1 MTLWTIAR
9 QAPLSMEFSRQEYW
23 TGLPFPSPGD
33 LPDPGIK
40 PRCPAFQADPSPSE
54 PPEQPQANGRKK
66 QFTARGTEQAIE
78 GVKRCYMSLLGRECE
93 RPRGAMLPNQLENSF
108 FFVFLIWHFSYLF
121 LVALGP
127 CCCMQAFSSYSALA
141 SGITGFSYCGEQ
153 APGTHATV
161 APALSLSSPMACG
174 IFRDQ
179 GCSPCPLHWQ
189 ADSYSTVVP
198 GKLQNSFFL
207 C

>member
-1 MTLWTIAR
+1 MTLWTVAR
-9 QAPLSMEFSRQEYW
+9 QVPLSMEFSRQEYW

-93 RPRGAMLPNQLENSF
+93 RPRGAMLPSQLENSF

-121 LVALGP
+121 DFWLHWVLVAACRLSLVTVHWLLALLASLIVESRL
-127 CCCMQAFSSYSALA
+127 QAHMLQSLQLSALVPPWHV
-141 SGITGFSYCGEQ
+141 E
-153 APGTHATV
+153 
-161 APALSLSSPMACG
+161 SSET
-174 IFRDQ
+174 RDAAHV
-179 GCSPCPLHWQ
+179 PCIGRQILIQ
-189 ADSYSTVVP
+189 
-198 GKLQNSFFL
+198 L
-207 C
+207 